1 MKKLEGFPLF
11 SAATA
16 VILAEM
22 EECGRTSFTWEE
34 ENVVGIYNHYVV
46 FGVQPVWVRG
56 WARVAR
62 YIMGQGGFPFRKNGW
77 RIRKDA
83 ANRTRREA
91 KYGPRERIVFS
102 QEEIEALVVKYDD

>member
-11 SAATA
+11 STATT
-16 VILAEM
+16 VILDEM
-22 EECGRTSFTWEE
+22 KQCNRTSFTWEE
-34 ENVVGIYNHYVV
+34 FMVTQCYAHWLE
-46 FGVQPVWVRG
+46 FGCQPVWVRG

-62 YIMGQGGFPFRKNGW
+62 YMIGQENSPIKRKSPA

-83 ANRTRREA
+83 ANKSRREA

-102 QEEIEALVVKYDD
+102 QEEIEALVVKYD